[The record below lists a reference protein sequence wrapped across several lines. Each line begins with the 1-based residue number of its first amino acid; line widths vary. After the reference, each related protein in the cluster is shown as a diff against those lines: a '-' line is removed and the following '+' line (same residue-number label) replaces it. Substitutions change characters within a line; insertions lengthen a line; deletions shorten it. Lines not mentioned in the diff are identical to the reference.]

1 MNIDIITQY
10 ILALVPAVTAIAGM
24 ITTVGIAIS
33 KIKKANQETTTKVE
47 EVSKN
52 DKFLKR
58 QLTEVHRENAEL
70 KKQLA
75 KLTARMDHLYFVE
88 KDEKEE

>member
-1 MNIDIITQY
+1 MDIDIITQY

-24 ITTVGIAIS
+24 ITTLGIAIS
-33 KIKKANQETTTKVE
+33 KIKKANHETTTKVE
-47 EVSKN
+47 EVSQN

-58 QLTEVHRENAEL
+58 QLTEVHRENVEL
-70 KKQLA
+70 KKQLV
-75 KLTARMDHLYFVE
+75 KLTARMDHLYFVD

>member
-1 MNIDIITQY
+1 MDIDIITQY

-24 ITTVGIAIS
+24 ITTVGIAIC
-33 KIKKANQETTTKVE
+33 KIKKANKETTAKVE
-47 EVSKN
+47 EVSQN

-58 QLTEVHRENAEL
+58 QLTETHRENAEL
-70 KKQLA
+70 KRQLA